1 MGKQEVKFTDLAKK
15 CPFYVPK
22 GRNLQK
28 LLQQHLSKDN
38 LDDELKN
45 LVENKLIPLCN
56 DILGTQ

>member
-1 MGKQEVKFTDLAKK
+1 MGKQEAKFTDLATEYV
-15 CPFYVPK
+15 FNVPK